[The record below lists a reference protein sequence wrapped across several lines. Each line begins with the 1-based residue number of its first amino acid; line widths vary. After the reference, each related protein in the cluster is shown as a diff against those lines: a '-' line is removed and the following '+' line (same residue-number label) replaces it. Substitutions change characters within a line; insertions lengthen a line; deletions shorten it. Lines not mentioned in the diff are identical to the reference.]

1 MITLNKAALL
11 LKQMDAVIILTHQY
25 PDGDTLGSGFA
36 LCRLLRA
43 MGKKANV
50 LVCGDLPLKFA
61 YMARGLSCQP
71 FEGGHVVSVDVAD
84 VALLGENR
92 GQFSGRVELCIDHH
106 ASNKAFA
113 KYIYVDGT
121 AAATAEII
129 YQLAQLLGVEID
141 QETADCIFT
150 GIATDTGCFRYANT
164 TPRTHHIAAQMMER
178 GARAAD
184 INRVMFDTKSRR
196 RIRIEKSVLET
207 MEFYAQ
213 GRCAVVCITNQMMT
227 DSGATEDETEGLSSL
242 PRQVEGVCIGI
253 TVKQKEDGGY
263 KISVRTTQGY
273 NAGALCAQF
282 GGGGHQAA
290 AGCSMTGTLAQVKE
304 QIVQAACKML
314 ENHALKQPEE

>member
-1 MITLNKAALL
+1 
-11 LKQMDAVIILTHQY
+11 
-25 PDGDTLGSGFA
+25 
-36 LCRLLRA
+36 
-43 MGKKANV
+43 
-50 LVCGDLPLKFA
+50 
-61 YMARGLSCQP
+61 
-71 FEGGHVVSVDVAD
+71 
-84 VALLGENR
+84 
-92 GQFSGRVELCIDHH
+92 
-106 ASNKAFA
+106 
-113 KYIYVDGT
+113 
-121 AAATAEII
+121 
-129 YQLAQLLGVEID
+129 
-141 QETADCIFT
+141 
-150 GIATDTGCFRYANT
+150 
-164 TPRTHHIAAQMMER
+164 MER

-273 NAGALCAQF
+273 NAGTLCAQF